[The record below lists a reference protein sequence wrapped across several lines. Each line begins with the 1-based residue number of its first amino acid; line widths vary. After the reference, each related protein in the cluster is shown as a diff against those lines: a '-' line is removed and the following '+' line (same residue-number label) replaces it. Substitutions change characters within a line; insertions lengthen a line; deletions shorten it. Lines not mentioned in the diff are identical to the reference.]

1 MPDPLP
7 DQRATGAAGPA
18 GAAVDPGAG
27 PPSSRREV
35 LVRLRLLAVLRDRWE
50 RRVTEV
56 VAGPGFGKTTLL
68 AQALAENRLDPVGRD
83 VWLGCGSIEP
93 VASAVAAAL
102 CTGLG
107 AAGPGVAD
115 PRGLVDA
122 IAAAVAHL
130 APVAVTLVIDD
141 VHLVVDE
148 PGVAELLS
156 GLVERMPAT
165 GHLVLSG
172 RRAAPVPLARLIAR
186 DEAVRLGE
194 ADLAFSDED
203 LDRFASLRGTSAEAL
218 AGAGRWPA
226 LVELTASAPGTVVH
240 DFLWEELLA
249 TMEAGRRHRLAVL
262 ATVGPADQ
270 PALRAALDAPVDLDA
285 LVADLPLATI
295 DPDGRAELHALWREP
310 LREELSAG
318 ERAEARRRLGQHWL
332 ERSEPVGAFRLFV
345 EAGAW
350 DDALAVVR
358 RVCGHTVPLV
368 RTDVLDGWLAAL
380 ASRLPSDPTVLLL
393 RGVLLQSSSQDP
405 AAALPALE
413 AARAGFEA
421 GSDTEGEL
429 AAITQL
435 FNVGFAIRD
444 DGVQVSAILRGGE
457 LAERGCAAAVPL
469 AGLARAGFAAFGH
482 DYAGAIDALESIP
495 RSDLSDE
502 WNALRDWMHGEQLLG
517 LGEPILAI
525 EVLEGAEPHRSPAVD
540 DQIDDSLLFALFLA
554 GRVDEAV
561 ERGRAVLPNRQV
573 AGRKRLSKGRQAQAA
588 RFCAYLGLVDEA
600 QDHLARALA
609 AGDSTDV
616 VIQTRLLL
624 ARAAVAVA
632 SGDEAGAA
640 DVLAALVG
648 EDQVQA
654 CRRVLAL
661 PYVLVPPTRPFWEG
675 HEVGPCMAAARE
687 LARALVAVR
696 EQRDLGPVA
705 SLPSLAPSVVRPA
718 LPLPWAS
725 ELAVA
730 GEAAG
735 RSDARE
741 LVRAL
746 GPGARP
752 WLERLAEVEHGLLRQ
767 AARRVLADIPAVP
780 SETLTVQL
788 LGPFRV
794 QRGDRDPG
802 DWRRERVRDLL
813 GYLAVHPG
821 PTREAVIDALWPDLG
836 PEAGANNL
844 RTTLSYLLRSLQP
857 DRKANQASYH
867 VAQRGPIV
875 ELVGHDRLSVDLW
888 EFDRLVAEGAR
899 ADAAGESAVAL
910 VAFRS
915 AAELWRGPFLAESS
929 SAWVDD
935 ERERLR
941 LTYVNAACRAA
952 ELSLAAG
959 DVEAADVLARG
970 VLDVEPWS
978 EAAYR
983 VVVSGHLQRDQRPA
997 ARRVLDRC
1005 LAMLDDLGVEP
1016 EPSTSMLRHRLAGD
1030 HGDPD

>member
-1 MPDPLP
+1 M
-7 DQRATGAAGPA
+7 T
-18 GAAVDPGAG
+18 VDPGAG

-35 LVRLRLLAVLRDRWE
+35 LARPRLLAVLRDRWE

-68 AQALAENRLDPVGRD
+68 AQAVAENQLDPVGRD

-93 VASAVAAAL
+93 AASAVAAAL
-102 CTGLG
+102 CMGLG
-107 AAGPGVAD
+107 AP
-115 PRGLVDA
+115 
-122 IAAAVAHL
+122 
-130 APVAVTLVIDD
+130 
-141 VHLVVDE
+141 
-148 PGVAELLS
+148 
-156 GLVERMPAT
+156 
-165 GHLVLSG
+165 
-172 RRAAPVPLARLIAR
+172 
-186 DEAVRLGE
+186 
-194 ADLAFSDED
+194 DLAFTDDD
-203 LDRFASLRGTSAEAL
+203 LDRFASLRGTSAAAL

-249 TMEAGRRHRLAVL
+249 TMDPGRRRRLAVL

-270 PALRAALDAPVDLDA
+270 SALCAALGAPVDIAA
-285 LVADLPLATI
+285 LVADLPLSTI

-310 LREELSAG
+310 LRDELTDG
-318 ERAEARRRLGQHWL
+318 ERAEARQRLGQHWL

-345 EAGAW
+345 EGGAW

-358 RVCGHTVPLV
+358 RVCGHAAPLV

-380 ASRLPSDPTVLLL
+380 TARLPDDPAVLLL

-405 AAALPALE
+405 SAALPALE

-421 GSDTEGEL
+421 RRDTEGEL

-444 DGVQVSAILRGGE
+444 DRVQVTAILRGGE
-457 LAERGCAAAVPL
+457 LAERGCAEAVPL

-517 LGEPILAI
+517 LGEPTLAI
-525 EVLEGAEPHRSPAVD
+525 EVLEGAEPHRNPAVD

-561 ERGRAVLPNRQV
+561 ERSRAVLRTGQV

-632 SGDEAGAA
+632 AGDEAGAA
-640 DVLAALVG
+640 GVLAGLVDV
-648 EDQVQA
+648 EQVQP
-654 CRRVLAL
+654 CRRALAL
-661 PYVLVPPTRPFWEG
+661 PYVLVPATRPFWDG

-696 EQRDLGPVA
+696 DDHDLGSVA

-718 LPLPWAS
+718 LPLPWAT

-741 LVRAL
+741 LVRSL
-746 GPGARP
+746 GPAARP
-752 WLERLAEVEHGLLRQ
+752 WLERLADAEDRQLRQ

-780 SETLTVQL
+780 SETLCVHL

-794 QRGDRDPG
+794 QRGDDG
-802 DWRRERVRDLL
+802 HDDWRRERVRELL

-821 PTREAVIDALWPDLG
+821 TTREAVIDALWPDLW

-857 DRKANQASYH
+857 DRKANQASYF
-867 VAQRGPIV
+867 VAQRGPVI

-910 VAFRS
+910 MAFRS

-941 LTYVNAACRAA
+941 LAYVNAACRAA

-959 DVEAADVLARG
+959 DVEVADVLARG
-970 VLDVEPWS
+970 VLEVEPWS

-1005 LAMLDDLGVEP
+1005 LTMLDELGVHP

-1030 HGDPD
+1030 DGDQD